1 MLRICEIWR
10 ADRHPH
16 GDDYILLK
24 QLQYFVIV
32 FNDFVIMFACVRN
45 INSICF
51 MNILQSDLPITLAVY
66 YTDVP

>member
-1 MLRICEIWR
+1 MLRICEIRR

-24 QLQYFVIV
+24 QYFVLV
-32 FNDFVIMFACVRN
+32 FNDFVMFACVRN